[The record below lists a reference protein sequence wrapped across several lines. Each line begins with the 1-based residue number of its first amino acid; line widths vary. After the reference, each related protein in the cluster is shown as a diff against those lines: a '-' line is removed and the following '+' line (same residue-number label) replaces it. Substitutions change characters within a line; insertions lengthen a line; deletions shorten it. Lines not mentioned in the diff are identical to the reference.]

1 MDINELTKRAMEIRT
16 RFAEFEQAKF
26 RREWTKEEV
35 MQGFV
40 VDVGDLMKLVMA
52 KSGVRQV
59 EDVDK
64 KLAHELSDCLWCV
77 LVLSKM
83 YGVDIERAF
92 MRTMD
97 ELDVWIAA
105 KMQELNKPSE
115 PMPGPVTDRA
125 GAHRADVPVVR
136 PP

>member
-1 MDINELTKRAMEIRT
+1 MSWLTISANTSSRCEETDAEPGATASGPAGPWLILDVGQRKTFAMDISELSKRAMEIRT

-59 EDVDK
+59 EDVD
-64 KLAHELSDCLWCV
+64 
-77 LVLSKM
+77 
-83 YGVDIERAF
+83 
-92 MRTMD
+92 
-97 ELDVWIAA
+97 
-105 KMQELNKPSE
+105 
-115 PMPGPVTDRA
+115 
-125 GAHRADVPVVR
+125 
-136 PP
+136 

>member
-1 MDINELTKRAMEIRT
+1 
-16 RFAEFEQAKF
+16 
-26 RREWTKEEV
+26 

-83 YGVDIERAF
+83 YGVDIEREF
-92 MRTMD
+92 VRTMD
-97 ELDVWIAA
+97 ELEVWLAA
-105 KMQELNKPSE
+105 RMQEPNQSP
-115 PMPGPVTDRA
+115 
-125 GAHRADVPVVR
+125 
-136 PP
+136 

>member
-1 MDINELTKRAMEIRT
+1 MDITELTKRAMEIRA

-52 KSGVRQV
+52 KSGIRQV

-83 YGVDIERAF
+83 YGLDIEREF
-92 MRTMD
+92 VRTMD

-105 KMQELNKPSE
+105 KKQEPN
-115 PMPGPVTDRA
+115 A
-125 GAHRADVPVVR
+125 
-136 PP
+136 